1 MIPRTATPVAAGFP
15 SPAEQRSRE
24 VRPFHALIVSMGVAS
39 TLCCSRPSLPSSDS
53 ATADRSERPPRPAS
67 ADSHGGSASMGGAG
81 DPDAAAPALKIV
93 ELTGR
98 GEASCSYM
106 PAAKNN
112 GTDECACDFFVRPSL
127 NLAPP
132 PPAGQ
137 KVHNVLTLDETARP
151 SVRVPGVGGCST
163 SLRLI
168 VQPTFEYV
176 SLGVTGPGCDV
187 FAFFNAVSGKNP
199 GIDATVRGTYLGRPI
214 DVHVKIDSE

>member
-1 MIPRTATPVAAGFP
+1 
-15 SPAEQRSRE
+15 
-24 VRPFHALIVSMGVAS
+24 
-39 TLCCSRPSLPSSDS
+39 
-53 ATADRSERPPRPAS
+53 
-67 ADSHGGSASMGGAG
+67 MGGAG
-81 DPDAAAPALKIV
+81 GPDAAAPALKIV

-98 GEASCSYM
+98 GEASCGYM

-112 GTDECACDFFVRPSL
+112 GTDECACEFFVRPSL
-127 NLAPP
+127 TLAPP

-137 KVHNVLTLDETARP
+137 NVHDVLTLGDTPR
-151 SVRVPGVGGCST
+151 VRVPGVGGCST